1 MLRSDSVSG
10 YASLGSLESFE
21 NKIGDET
28 PNIVHDTIVRSM
40 ESRDR
45 PFRSQFARH
54 LDEKIMNLT
63 LRPKNTHRVGKSLSD
78 VRGGTQLKQAD
89 LSELERL
96 KLENEQLR
104 LKIQICID
112 EDEKYQSLCNELE
125 RLTQKISQV
134 STRSNV

>member
-10 YASLGSLESFE
+10 YVSLGSLESFE
-21 NKIGDET
+21 NKIEDDG
-28 PNIVHDTIVRSM
+28 PNMVHDTIVRRS
-40 ESRDR
+40 DR
-45 PFRSQFARH
+45 PFKSQFARH
-54 LDEKIMNLT
+54 LDEKIMNPT
-63 LRPKNTHRVGKSLSD
+63 LRPKNTHRVGKSLWD
-78 VRGGTQLKQAD
+78 VRGGSQIKQAD

-112 EDEKYQSLCNELE
+112 EDEKYQSLCCELE

-134 STRSNV
+134 STRLNV

>member
-28 PNIVHDTIVRSM
+28 PNIVHDTIVR
-40 ESRDR
+40 RDR

-89 LSELERL
+89 LSELKRL